1 MSSPAPPALR
11 NAPAGSWSRL
21 PSIADRVCSRLLEKP
36 RSSLNVLSLLDAQ
49 LNLHP
54 IRLRY
59 DTSFSI
65 GAPETAINVTS
76 RAFRCGIRLS
86 NESAIE
92 LFTGHPDS

>member
-1 MSSPAPPALR
+1 MSVPATSALR
-11 NAPAGSWSRL
+11 KATAGSWSRL
-21 PSIADRVCSRLLEKP
+21 GSIADRGCSGLLEKP
-36 RSSLNVLSLLDAQ
+36 RSALNVLSLLDAQ
-49 LNLHP
+49 LNVHP

-59 DTSFSI
+59 DISFSI